1 MGKRKR
7 TVLLTP
13 VIESRTLELAEPDA
27 PGGLLFRKRILPLKA
42 INYPEKDGRRR
53 VVFDREFHRHIIDAF
68 QQKAVELPTLQLAGP
83 NNEHNMDP
91 ARTAGEVVELSEER
105 PDDVDGPGLY
115 ATLRARNER
124 HAQLLKEM
132 PRLGVSAQVIEN
144 REGVDGRKFRAALR
158 HVLVTADPRVVGL
171 GPWRSVSLSSDDDG
185 PVIDLSDAEY
195 EEMDPMPDI
204 PTADG
209 ILSLSD
215 DEIAEALEAAAGE
228 LGEGDDPDDETNETS
243 LSAPTGRGRGGE
255 LVLDLAARLEA
266 SETTTTGLMAR
277 LAASDWKAERLSLSN
292 AGVPKADL
300 DTAEKVLAYPGETV
314 VSLSNEDGRQFGE
327 DARKVIRD
335 LLELRK
341 GTIDLSSPRGSAE
354 PEPLE
359 LSNADGDDAFQ
370 AAWEQHSGF

>member
-1 MGKRKR
+1 M
-7 TVLLTP
+7 
-13 VIESRTLELAEPDA
+13 
-27 PGGLLFRKRILPLKA
+27 
-42 INYPEKDGRRR
+42 
-53 VVFDREFHRHIIDAF
+53 
-68 QQKAVELPTLQLAGP
+68 
-83 NNEHNMDP
+83 
-91 ARTAGEVVELSEER
+91 
-105 PDDVDGPGLY
+105 
-115 ATLRARNER
+115 
-124 HAQLLKEM
+124 
-132 PRLGVSAQVIEN
+132 
-144 REGVDGRKFRAALR
+144 
-158 HVLVTADPRVVGL
+158 
-171 GPWRSVSLSSDDDG
+171 
-185 PVIDLSDAEY
+185 IDLSDAEY

-243 LSAPTGRGRGGE
+243 LSATTGRGRGGE

-359 LSNADGDDAFQ
+359 LSNADGDDAFLD
-370 AAWEQHSGF
+370 AWEKRSGF

>member
-115 ATLRARNER
+115 ATLRARNAE
-124 HAQLLKEM
+124 HATLLHEM

-228 LGEGDDPDDETNETS
+228 LEGDDPDDDDTTS
-243 LSAPTGRGRGGE
+243 LSAPTGRGGE

-277 LAASDWKAERLSLSN
+277 LAASDWKGERLELSN
-292 AGVPKADL
+292 AGVPKRDL
-300 DTAEKVLAYPGETV
+300 DVAERVLAYPGESV

-327 DARKVIRD
+327 DARKVIRE

-341 GTIDLSSPRGSAE
+341 GTIDLSAPGGSAE

-359 LSNADGDDAFQ
+359 LSNADGDDAFLD
-370 AAWEQHSGF
+370 AWEKRSGF